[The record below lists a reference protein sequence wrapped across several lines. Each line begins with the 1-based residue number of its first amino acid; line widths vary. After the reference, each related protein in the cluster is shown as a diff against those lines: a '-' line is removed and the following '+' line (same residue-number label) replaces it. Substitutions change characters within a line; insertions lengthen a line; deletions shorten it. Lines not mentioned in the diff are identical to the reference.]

1 MTCPA
6 FTKFSLSWRQTK
18 KKKKTKAK
26 YIASDNDLSSGGML
40 GMGLVTGL
48 NGVIKKGL
56 KEKVVSG
63 ERAFEAGG
71 AAKQRPKDGG

>member
-1 MTCPA
+1 
-6 FTKFSLSWRQTK
+6 
-18 KKKKTKAK
+18 
-26 YIASDNDLSSGGML
+26 
-40 GMGLVTGL
+40 MGLVTGL